1 MSQKI
6 PCPHCSAP
14 DWQNVTVE
22 GEDRQTY
29 AHFSGAGILWFFA
42 ASELI

>member
-14 DWQNVTVE
+14 DWQKVTVE
-22 GEDRQTY
+22 GEDRQTMELR
-29 AHFSGAGILWFFA
+29 ILSF
-42 ASELI
+42 